1 MLDQKEQSRKLTA
14 SVPKGNLCWYILD
27 GYSKN
32 QFTVV
37 TQKEQL
43 INNEND
49 CLIKKGT
56 LYIRAQT
63 LLEYLCNY
71 TPYVFSSVNKMNKTL
86 KEEGMLGDSKE
97 KRSAY
102 IKING
107 RRYLKLDIKLLR
119 QCAQQYTNS

>member
-1 MLDQKEQSRKLTA
+1 
-14 SVPKGNLCWYILD
+14 
-27 GYSKN
+27 
-32 QFTVV
+32 
-37 TQKEQL
+37 
-43 INNEND
+43 
-49 CLIKKGT
+49 
-56 LYIRAQT
+56 
-63 LLEYLCNY
+63 
-71 TPYVFSSVNKMNKTL
+71 MNKTL